1 LVEGA
6 FQLIL
11 YPLAEQD
18 LDEILSYL
26 KSESVKTAEGFF
38 NSLHKSFE
46 KVAMFPEL
54 YPLSRDRALAEK
66 GYRIIP
72 IGNYLVFYII
82 REKEV
87 QILRILFGR
96 REYSG
101 LLE

>member
-1 LVEGA
+1 
-6 FQLIL
+6 
-11 YPLAEQD
+11 
-18 LDEILSYL
+18 
-26 KSESVKTAEGFF
+26 
-38 NSLHKSFE
+38 
-46 KVAMFPEL
+46 MFPEL